1 MAFSSVRID
10 SMWLNIFL
18 GAAISMSEVKTGITY
33 HTVGETALQAD
44 FYPAKQVGP
53 TPAPF
58 VIVIH
63 GGGWIGGQRSEM
75 SALCQQMSQ
84 AGLASATVSYRL
96 GPKHKWPAMI
106 EDVQAAVR
114 YFRSNAKEYGIDPN
128 RFGAS
133 GGSAGGHLALLLGFR
148 DTWDPKTS
156 FLPDQSSR
164 VKAVFNIF
172 GPTDLRKDFDRT
184 VAGFVSMQVI
194 GNAYDPESPDAAAFS
209 PVSYVSKDSAPVF
222 TLHGKVDKLVPVMQA
237 QRLDEALKAAGVK
250 HEMRLIE
257 GMDHS
262 VDVSNPEVVKAV
274 TDGIKFLV
282 DQLGHTAGSRG

>member
-1 MAFSSVRID
+1 MAFWNVRIEN
-10 SMWLNIFL
+10 MWLNIFL
-18 GAAISMSEVKTGITY
+18 GAAISMAEVKTGITY
-33 HTVGETALQAD
+33 YTAGETALQAD
-44 FYPAKQVGP
+44 FYPAKQAGP

-63 GGGWIGGQRSEM
+63 GGAWVGGQRTEM
-75 SALCQQMSQ
+75 AALCKQMSE

-96 GPKHKWPAMI
+96 GPRHKWPAMI

-114 YFRSNAKEYGIDPN
+114 YFRANAKEYGIDPN

-148 DTWDPKTS
+148 DTWDPKTT

-172 GPTDLRKDFDRT
+172 GPTDIRKDFDRT
-184 VAGFVSMQVI
+184 VASMVSMQVI
-194 GNAYDPESPDAAAFS
+194 GKQYDPESPEASAFS
-209 PVSYVSKDSAPVF
+209 PITYVDKNSAPVF
-222 TLHGKVDKLVPVMQA
+222 TLHGKADRLVPVMQA

-257 GMDHS
+257 GMDHG
-262 VDVSNPEVVKAV
+262 VEMQRAGVPEAV
-274 TDGIKFLV
+274 QDGIKFLV
-282 DQLGHTAGSRG
+282 EQLGPAAGSRG